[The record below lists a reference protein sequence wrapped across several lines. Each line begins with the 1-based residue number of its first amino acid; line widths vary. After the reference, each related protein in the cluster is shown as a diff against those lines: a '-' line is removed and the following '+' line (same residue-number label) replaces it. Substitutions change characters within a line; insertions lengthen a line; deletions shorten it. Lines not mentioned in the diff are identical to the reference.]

1 MKNKYLLNAATPSGI
16 KVILD
21 RTLSSPEE
29 TAFGVRFF
37 NGRQT
42 YILTN
47 DEPNYQSKVYYI
59 PYVQSHIEIVP
70 VSPNSVSAFEIDP
83 QMDIIADGGGEWWYE
98 NAYSGMTITI
108 TYIG

>member
-1 MKNKYLLNAATPSGI
+1 MKNKYLLNATTPSGI

-29 TAFGVRFF
+29 TGIAVRFF
-37 NGRQT
+37 NGEQT
-42 YILTN
+42 YLLAN
-47 DEPNYQSKVYYI
+47 DNLNYQSKVYYI

-83 QMDIIADGGGEWWYE
+83 QMDILADGGGEWWYE
-98 NAYSGMTITI
+98 KAYSGMTITI

>member
-1 MKNKYLLNAATPSGI
+1 MRNKYLLNAATPSGI
-16 KVILD
+16 KVILG
-21 RTLSSPEE
+21 RALSSPEE
-29 TAFGVRFF
+29 TAFSVRFF

-42 YILTN
+42 YTLIN
-47 DEPNYQSKVYYI
+47 DELNYQSKVYYI

-70 VSPNSVSAFEIDP
+70 VLNSVGAFEVDP
-83 QMDIIADGGGEWWYE
+83 QMDIIADGGGEWWYN